1 MTAKIRNKN
10 DISKKWK
17 RNILSSLEKEA
28 PTVSPLGYKK
38 AASLLMPLSL
48 SCLEQAAGY
57 LGVVAT
63 EQTWTS
69 DRNILEVGKPEDVQ
83 R

>member
-28 PTVSPLGYKK
+28 PTISLLGYKK
-38 AASLLMPLSL
+38 SGIKSDAAII
-48 SCLEQAAGY
+48 
-57 LGVVAT
+57 
-63 EQTWTS
+63 
-69 DRNILEVGKPEDVQ
+69 ILP
-83 R
+83 

>member
-28 PTVSPLGYKK
+28 YTISLLEYKK
-38 AASLLMPLSL
+38 NGIKSDAAII
-48 SCLEQAAGY
+48 
-57 LGVVAT
+57 
-63 EQTWTS
+63 
-69 DRNILEVGKPEDVQ
+69 ILP
-83 R
+83 

>member
-28 PTVSPLGYKK
+28 PTISLLGYKK
-38 AASLLMPLSL
+38 SGIKSDAAICLLRLMTQLS
-48 SCLEQAAGY
+48 
-57 LGVVAT
+57 
-63 EQTWTS
+63 
-69 DRNILEVGKPEDVQ
+69 EVGEIGGS
-83 R
+83 

>member
-10 DISKKWK
+10 DITKKWK

-38 AASLLMPLSL
+38 AASRVMPLL
-48 SCLEQAAGY
+48 LPYLEQAAGY
-57 LGVVAT
+57 LGA
-63 EQTWTS
+63 
-69 DRNILEVGKPEDVQ
+69 DILFV
-83 R
+83 

>member
-10 DISKKWK
+10 DITKKWK

-38 AASLLMPLSL
+38 AASRVMPLL
-48 SCLEQAAGY
+48 LPYLEQAAGY
-57 LGVVAT
+57 LGT
-63 EQTWTS
+63 DISSYQQLNLKKS
-69 DRNILEVGKPEDVQ
+69 Q
-83 R
+83 Q